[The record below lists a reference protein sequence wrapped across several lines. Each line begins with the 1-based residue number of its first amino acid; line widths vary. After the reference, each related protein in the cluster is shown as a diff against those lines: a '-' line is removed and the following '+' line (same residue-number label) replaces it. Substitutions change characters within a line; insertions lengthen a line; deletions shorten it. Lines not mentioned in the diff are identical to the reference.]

1 MIHFSI
7 KNKWQKLFTCTCIK
21 LNAWVKRSYHD
32 FLPSYP
38 RRSFHLEN
46 KFYHDI
52 YMYIIK
58 TQGIGGNFDFSL
70 IFFFLSGCFV
80 CKCVLFL
87 VRQIFP
93 LFKQYIYLLRGSATV
108 KFVHTMTIWEHSFLK
123 GLTLPRPSVLI
134 YWSHSLTRGRAT
146 QASHLCHRRKMACH
160 MIKTR
165 MKHIA
170 LFVSSVRSAWREII
184 DVWHC
189 CWFM

>member
-1 MIHFSI
+1 MEKYPEIHINYTCTTLKAFFSILQWWYDIFKRDTMIHFSI
-7 KNKWQKLFTCTCIK
+7 KNKWQKLFTCTCLK

-93 LFKQYIYLLRGSATV
+93 LFKQYIYILRGSA
-108 KFVHTMTIWEHSFLK
+108 L
-123 GLTLPRPSVLI
+123 
-134 YWSHSLTRGRAT
+134 
-146 QASHLCHRRKMACH
+146 
-160 MIKTR
+160 
-165 MKHIA
+165 
-170 LFVSSVRSAWREII
+170 
-184 DVWHC
+184 
-189 CWFM
+189 

>member
-1 MIHFSI
+1 MTYESLKNIRFTLFYTKVLYLLKRILKKNIQPVVVIKTVFITFLYGKIPRNSYKLYMYNFKSFFSILQWWYDIFKRDTMIHFSI

-70 IFFFLSGCFV
+70 LFFFLSGCFV

-87 VRQIFP
+87 VRHIFP
-93 LFKQYIYLLRGSATV
+93 LFKQYIYTCILRGSA
-108 KFVHTMTIWEHSFLK
+108 L
-123 GLTLPRPSVLI
+123 
-134 YWSHSLTRGRAT
+134 
-146 QASHLCHRRKMACH
+146 
-160 MIKTR
+160 
-165 MKHIA
+165 
-170 LFVSSVRSAWREII
+170 
-184 DVWHC
+184 
-189 CWFM
+189 

>member
-1 MIHFSI
+1 MIPFYI

-58 TQGIGGNFDFSL
+58 TQGIGGDFDFSL
-70 IFFFLSGCFV
+70 LFFFLSGCFV

-93 LFKQYIYLLRGSATV
+93 LFKQYIYLLRGSCSYNDHMGTLL
-108 KFVHTMTIWEHSFLK
+108 FERI
-123 GLTLPRPSVLI
+123 TLPRPSVLI

-146 QASHLCHRRKMACH
+146 EASWQWY
-160 MIKTR
+160 
-165 MKHIA
+165 
-170 LFVSSVRSAWREII
+170 RSWLLSLN
-184 DVWHC
+184 
-189 CWFM
+189 F